1 MAGALHNP
9 KGILRYSYCPH
20 TVTKAIL
27 GISSFQT
34 LICQY
39 PATISI
45 IVKTTAPPNLSKIIL
60 KLGNGP
66 ASLIVALL
74 SSVVS
79 LHSLIFYLPSDLN
92 TSTIVIGDAYGLHDF
107 LMTPISSIF

>member
-1 MAGALHNP
+1 MTRTLHNS

-20 TVTKAIL
+20 IVTKAVL

-34 LICQY
+34 LTCQY

-45 IVKTTAPPNLSKIIL
+45 MVYITAPPNLSKIIL
-60 KLGNGP
+60 KLGSGP
-66 ASLIVALL
+66 ASLMVALL

-79 LHSLIFYLPSDLN
+79 LQSLIFHLPSDLN
-92 TSTIVIGDAYGLHDF
+92 TSTIVIGDA
-107 LMTPISSIF
+107 